1 MMRVKKDDEVV
12 VITGKDSG
20 KRGKIIDILPKDGKI
35 KIKDVAILTK
45 HFKARKQGQ
54 VSSIKK
60 EESYIDISNVMPICS
75 ACSKPSRMKSKLL
88 EDGKKVRVCSHC
100 QEVF

>member
-35 KIKDVAILTK
+35 KVKDVSVLTK
-45 HFKARKQGQ
+45 HFKAKKQGQ

-75 ACSKPSRMKSKLL
+75 ACAKPSRMKSKFI
-88 EDGKKVRVCSHC
+88 EDGKKARICSHC

>member
-35 KIKDVAILTK
+35 KVKDVAILTK
-45 HFKARKQGQ
+45 HFKAKMQGQ

-60 EESYIDISNVMPICS
+60 EESFIDISNVMPICS

-88 EDGKKVRVCSHC
+88 EDGKKARVCSHC

>member
-12 VITGKDSG
+12 VIAGKDSG

-35 KIKDVAILTK
+35 KVKDVAILTK
-45 HFKARKQGQ
+45 HFKAKKQGQ

-60 EESYIDISNVMPICS
+60 EESFIDISNVMPICS
-75 ACSKPSRMKSKLL
+75 ACSKPSRMRSKLL
-88 EDGKKVRVCSHC
+88 EDGKKARVCSHC